1 MNFRDLRRGLIRFFF
16 GLGLLFLIIGA
27 IRTAMNKAV
36 SDWLSNDLLVAGA
49 VFIIVAVGIYWFT

>member
-1 MNFRDLRRGLIRFFF
+1 MDFRDLRRGLIRFFF
-16 GLGLLFLIIGA
+16 GLGLLFLMIGA
-27 IRTAMNKAV
+27 IRTATNKAV